1 MLGMKGS
8 VYIIPDENKI
18 LEDEFYQ
25 EVKKDHIEAFIAFSD
40 KYKLDYNFT
49 SEDSTTAPYV
59 VAKDGHLVVKIEED
73 SGLVVCYI
81 PKVVTD
87 RQANWI
93 HANSEKITKYTLVG
107 GFGLKEAANG
117 NDAVRIKG
125 LDNIIR
131 ACDIRNMYYEKKE
144 VDKYVR

>member
-1 MLGMKGS
+1 MGMKGS
-8 VYIIPDENKI
+8 VYIIPNENKI

-25 EVKKDHIEAFIAFSD
+25 EVIKDHIEAFNAFSD

-93 HANSEKITKYTLVG
+93 HANSERIAKYTLVG
-107 GFGLKEAANG
+107 GFGLKAEVNG
-117 NDAVRIKG
+117 KDAVKIKG
-125 LDNIIR
+125 IDNIIR
-131 ACDIRNMYYEKKE
+131 ACDIRNIYYEKKE
-144 VDKYVR
+144 VDNYVR

>member
-1 MLGMKGS
+1 MGKKGS
-8 VYIIPDENKI
+8 VYIIPNENKI
-18 LEDEFYQ
+18 LEDEFYH
-25 EVKKDHIEAFIAFSD
+25 EVIKDHIEAFLAFSD
-40 KYKLDYNFT
+40 KYKQDYNFT
-49 SEDSTTAPYV
+49 SEDSTIAPYV

-87 RQANWI
+87 RQVNWI

-107 GFGLKEAANG
+107 GFGLKEDDNG
-117 NDAVRIKG
+117 KDAVRIKG
-125 LDNIIR
+125 IDNIIR
-131 ACDIRNMYYEKKE
+131 TCDIRNMYYEKKE

>member
-1 MLGMKGS
+1 MGKKGC

-18 LEDEFYQ
+18 LEEEFYQ
-25 EVKKDHIEAFIAFSD
+25 EVIKDHIEAFIAFMD

-49 SEDSTTAPYV
+49 SRDSTTAPYV

-87 RQANWI
+87 RQVNWI
-93 HANSEKITKYTLVG
+93 HSNSGKIDKYTLVG
-107 GFGLKEAANG
+107 GFGIKEDN
-117 NDAVRIKG
+117 NEKDVVRIKG
-125 LDNIIR
+125 IDNIIR